1 MFTEFTKEYNEN
13 TFKLWEKYIKGN
25 EPMPDTCDE
34 IRPVIYE
41 SWKRCRARNISPLNV
56 KDEKLDMVK
65 LDKTLTRSKY
75 LVDVAHSYI
84 LNLYGFVKGSN
95 FLIALTDE
103 QGYVIDL
110 IGQDAQIQAK
120 ARQSGLSIGSN
131 RSEKYAGTNG
141 IGTCLYTGQPIQI
154 WGTEHYIEP
163 HHKYVCSAAPI
174 KNADGVVIGCLD
186 LVGPVE
192 SVTPHTLGMV
202 CAAVDG
208 IEKEIQMRQAYEKMT
223 VMNNQLSSVIQSISS
238 GILMVDNM
246 GIITHHNRKI
256 SAVLKI
262 PSENLT
268 HKNIADILDLS
279 SSSASFL
286 KDATNV
292 QNREVSIN
300 NYLGVKLNLSISST
314 FIYNDSNER
323 ISTVFVIDEL
333 QRIHTMITKMSGF
346 TARYTLDSI
355 IGTSPAIENIKTLA
369 MVVAQ
374 SDSNAL
380 ILGESGTG
388 KELLAQSIHNASS
401 RSNGPFIAINC
412 GSLPM
417 GLVESELFGYERG
430 AFTGANKDG
439 YPGKFELAQGGTLFL
454 DEIGDM
460 PLEMQASLLRVIQ
473 TREIVRIGGKMPK
486 SIDVRI
492 IAATNV
498 NLIEFVKNNKF
509 RSDLYYRLNVLSLIV
524 PPLRERTED
533 LLVIAHYFIDQ
544 YNKSMGKNI
553 QGFSE
558 KAKNLILSYDWPG
571 NIRELENIIERA
583 MTLTFGPEITEFELT
598 DEIRLQVK
606 TQEAGSAFDTKFDI
620 DELPVKVKESELI
633 KNALSYADGNVSKAS
648 IALGMPKRTLYR
660 KIEKY
665 KIDVNNYRV

>member
-1 MFTEFTKEYNEN
+1 MEFTKKYNEN
-13 TFKLWEKYIKGN
+13 AFKLWEKYIKGE
-25 EPMPDTCDE
+25 EPMPETCDG
-34 IRPVIYE
+34 IRPVIYD
-41 SWKRCRARNISPLNV
+41 SWKRCRERGISPLNV
-56 KDEKLDMVK
+56 KDEKLDIVK

-103 QGYVIDL
+103 HGYVIDL

-141 IGTCLYTGQPIQI
+141 IGTCLHTGQPIQI
-154 WGTEHYIEP
+154 WGCEHYIEP

-208 IEKEIQMRQAYEKMT
+208 IEKEIQMRQAYEKMA
-223 VMNNQLSSVIQSISS
+223 VMNTQLSSVIQSISS
-238 GILMVDNM
+238 GIIMVDNM
-246 GIITHHNRKI
+246 GIITHHNRKV
-256 SAVLKI
+256 SSVLKI
-262 PSENLT
+262 PTESLA
-268 HKNIADILDLS
+268 HKNITDILDIS
-279 SSSASFL
+279 SSSVNFL
-286 KDATNV
+286 TDTTNV
-292 QNREVSIN
+292 QNREVIIN

-314 FIYNDSNER
+314 FIYNDSQER

-333 QRIHTMITKMSGF
+333 QRIHNMITKMSGF
-346 TARYTLDSI
+346 TARYTFDTI
-355 IGTSPAIENIKTLA
+355 IGTSPAINNTKALA

-430 AFTGANKDG
+430 AFTGANKEG

-509 RSDLYYRLNVLSLIV
+509 RSDLYYRLNVLSLSI
-524 PPLRERTED
+524 PPLRERSED
-533 LLVIAHYFIDQ
+533 ILVIAGYFIDR

-553 QGFSE
+553 QGFSK
-558 KAKNLILSYDWPG
+558 KAQALIMSYEWPG

-583 MTLTFGPEITEFELT
+583 MTLTFGPEITELELT
-598 DEIRLQVK
+598 DEIRLQTKSQESISGFDAEFNINMFPAK
-606 TQEAGSAFDTKFDI
+606 T
-620 DELPVKVKESELI
+620 KEPDLI
-633 KNALSYADGNVSKAS
+633 QNALSYAEGNVSKAS
-648 IALGMPKRTLYR
+648 ISLGMPKRTLYR

-665 KIDVNNYRV
+665 NIDLSQYRTL